1 MACFLYTQEEAL
13 AQMIAGYTNAFI
25 WAQSAETKADTAYV
39 EMLLGNDTL
48 CKTAIIQSLHYLV
61 NGLWALS
68 YPHSECEPLY
78 AVPYYIL
85 NHTVTYRT
93 IAEAWAKN
101 SFEGRMVTIAFID
114 RMRQLLWDEEYFV
127 KWAAAPETSEGP

>member
-1 MACFLYTQEEAL
+1 MACYLFDQDTAL
-13 AQMIAGYTNAFI
+13 NQMIAGYSNAFGF
-25 WAQSAETKADTAYV
+25 AQLASTATDNAYDKLLLADYFWV
-39 EMLLGNDTL
+39 NIYE
-48 CKTAIIQSLHYLV
+48 IQALEHLV
-61 NGLWALS
+61 NAVWALS
-68 YPHSECEPLY
+68 YRHYDCDPLY

-85 NHTVTYRT
+85 KHTVTYRT